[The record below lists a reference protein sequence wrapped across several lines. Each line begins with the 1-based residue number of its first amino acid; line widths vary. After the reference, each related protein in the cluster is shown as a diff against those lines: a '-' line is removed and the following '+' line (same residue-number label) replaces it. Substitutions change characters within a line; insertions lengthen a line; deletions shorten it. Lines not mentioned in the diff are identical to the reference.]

1 MSYDLVTRAK
11 LIDLPED
18 EKQRLARIAVDLSND
33 DCFMELYN
41 YPMELYN
48 YPMDMEILCLVY
60 EKEYEGKPLNDYSGL
75 ACLED

>member
-41 YPMELYN
+41 YPME
-48 YPMDMEILCLVY
+48 ILCLVY